1 MNAYLKS
8 YFSEKSTNGF
18 SFDKNIGTDTLMR
31 TTADLKAVKTGT
43 TIVGVA
49 CNDCVVLGA
58 DTRATSG
65 PIVSDK
71 DCDKIHRLSDNIFAA
86 GAGTAA
92 DLDHVTSLI
101 EGNLELQKLQ
111 MNRKPRV
118 ANAVS
123 MLSNHLYKYQGHVG
137 AHLIVAGSDCTG
149 SYVYQVSSNGCIMQL
164 PFTSMGSG
172 SLCARSILEA
182 RYRDGLTEN
191 ECVELVSAA
200 IRAGIYNDL
209 YSGSNVNVLII
220 KSDSVKH
227 FRHFDTMASERIYR
241 QPKPILFPIGTT
253 PVISEKVEDL
263 SSFVVEVSEV
273 QIEDENME

>member
-1 MNAYLKS
+1 MNAYLNNYFFQKS
-8 YFSEKSTNGF
+8 NNGF
-18 SFDKNIGTDTLMR
+18 LFGDENVS
-31 TTADLKAVKTGT
+31 DLIYKSKDNFQTVKTGT

-49 CNDCVVLGA
+49 SSNCVVLGA

-65 PIVSDK
+65 PMIADK

-92 DLDHVTSLI
+92 DLGHVTTLI

-123 MLSNHLYKYQGHVG
+123 MLSSHLYQYQGYIG
-137 AHLIVAGSDCTG
+137 AHLIVAGSDVTG
-149 SYVYQVSSNGCIMQL
+149 NYIYQVSANGCILQL

-182 RYRDGLTEN
+182 GYKDGLTEA

-209 YSGSNVNVLII
+209 YSGSNVNILII
-220 KSDSVKH
+220 KKNSVDH
-227 FRHFDTMASERIYR
+227 LRYFDVKASERIYR
-241 QPKPILFPIGTT
+241 QPKLITFPKGTT
-253 PVISEKVEDL
+253 PLISEETESVK
-263 SSFVVEVSEV
+263 SYVVEVLEEQTIDV
-273 QIEDENME
+273 TME

>member
-1 MNAYLKS
+1 MNTYLNT
-8 YFSEKSTNGF
+8 YFSERSNNGF
-18 SFDKNIGTDTLMR
+18 LFDSNTGSDSLLCSTCEFAT
-31 TTADLKAVKTGT
+31 VKTGT

-58 DTRATSG
+58 DTRATNG
-65 PIVSDK
+65 PIVADK
-71 DCDKIHRLSDNIFAA
+71 DCDKIHRLSDSIFAA

-92 DLDHVTSLI
+92 DLDHVTSLV

-111 MNRKPRV
+111 MNKKPRV
-118 ANAVS
+118 ASAVS
-123 MLSNHLYKYQGHVG
+123 MLSNHLYKYQGYIG
-137 AHLIVAGSDCTG
+137 AHLIVAGSDSTG
-149 SYVYQVSSNGCIMQL
+149 NYVFQVSANGCIMQL

-209 YSGSNVNVLII
+209 YSGSNVNILII
-220 KSDSVKH
+220 KSNSVKH
-227 FRHFDTMASERIYR
+227 FRHFDTNASERIYR
-241 QPKPILFPIGTT
+241 QPKPISFPIGAT
-253 PVISEKVEDL
+253 PIISKKTEDL
-263 SSFVVEVSEV
+263 SSFVVEISEV
-273 QIEDENME
+273 QIEDENMD

>member
-1 MNAYLKS
+1 MNAYLKA

-18 SFDKNIGTDTLMR
+18 LFDDNIGANPSPSI
-31 TTADLKAVKTGT
+31 TTEFATVKTGT

-58 DTRATSG
+58 DTRATNG
-65 PIVSDK
+65 PIVADK
-71 DCDKIHRLSDNIFAA
+71 DCEKIHRLSDNIFAA

-118 ANAVS
+118 AHAVS
-123 MLSNHLYKYQGHVG
+123 MLSNHLYKYQGYVG
-137 AHLIVAGSDCTG
+137 AHLIVAGSDSTG
-149 SYVYQVSSNGCIMQL
+149 NYVFQVSANGCIMQL

-191 ECVELVSAA
+191 ECIELVSAA

-209 YSGSNVNVLII
+209 YSGSNVNILII
-220 KSDSVKH
+220 KNNSVKH
-227 FRHFDTMASERIYR
+227 FRHFDTKASERIYR
-241 QPKPILFPIGTT
+241 QPKPISFPVGTT
-253 PVISEKVEDL
+253 PIISEKTEDL
-263 SSFVVEVSEV
+263 SSFVVEAPEV
-273 QIEDENME
+273 QIEDEDMD

>member
-1 MNAYLKS
+1 MNAYLNA

-18 SFDKNIGTDTLMR
+18 LFENNIA
-31 TTADLKAVKTGT
+31 TAPCLSDSTELKTVKTGT

-58 DTRATSG
+58 DTRATNG
-65 PIVSDK
+65 PIVADK
-71 DCDKIHRLSDNIFAA
+71 DCEKIHRLSDNIFAA

-118 ANAVS
+118 AHAVS
-123 MLSNHLYKYQGHVG
+123 MLSDHLYKYQGYIG
-137 AHLIVAGSDCTG
+137 AHLIVAGSDSTG
-149 SYVYQVSSNGCIMQL
+149 NFVFQVSANGCIMQL

-182 RYRDGLTEN
+182 RYRDGLTES
-191 ECVELVSAA
+191 ECVELVSDA

-209 YSGSNVNVLII
+209 YSGSNVNILII
-220 KSDSVKH
+220 KNNYVKH
-227 FRHFDTMASERIYR
+227 FRHFDTKASERIYR
-241 QPKPILFPIGTT
+241 QPKPISFPVGTT
-253 PVISEKVEDL
+253 PIIAEKTEDL

-273 QIEDENME
+273 QIDENMD

>member
-1 MNAYLKS
+1 MNHYLNN
-8 YFSEKSTNGF
+8 YFSEKLINGF
-18 SFDKNIGTDTLMR
+18 SFDKDIRADTHVQSA
-31 TTADLKAVKTGT
+31 TTLPVVKTGT

-58 DTRATSG
+58 DTRATNG
-65 PIVSDK
+65 PIVADK

-101 EGNLELQKLQ
+101 EGNLELLKLQ

-123 MLSNHLYKYQGHVG
+123 MLSNHLYQYQGYVG

-149 SYVYQVSSNGCIMQL
+149 SYVYQVSANGCIMQL

-209 YSGSNVNVLII
+209 YSGSNVNILII
-220 KSDSVKH
+220 RNDSVKH
-227 FRHFDTMASERIYR
+227 LRHFDTMASERIYR
-241 QPKPILFPIGTT
+241 QPKPISFPIGTT